1 MAEIVVFGKEDVGR
15 IIDATQPSEQWWR
28 IISGAI
34 RLAVTVG
41 YQITPSEA
49 IAVEAF
55 ENEFTKYTDAFGI
68 VRETFPTLL
77 DRDGLANRAITWLNK
92 EKAPEGCIFH
102 FHENAFY
109 LSELEEENFGEESD
123 GE

>member
-1 MAEIVVFGKEDVGR
+1 MAEVIEFAKEDVGR
-15 IIDATQPSEQWWR
+15 LIDASQEWR

-34 RLAVTVG
+34 RLAVTAG
-41 YQITPSEA
+41 YPITPSEA

-55 ENEFTKYTDAFGI
+55 ENEFPKYTDAFGI
-68 VRETFPTLL
+68 VRETATTLF
-77 DRDGLANRAITWLNK
+77 DENGLADRAITWLNK

-102 FHENAFY
+102 FHEGAFY
-109 LSELEEENFGEESD
+109 LSELEEANSEEESN